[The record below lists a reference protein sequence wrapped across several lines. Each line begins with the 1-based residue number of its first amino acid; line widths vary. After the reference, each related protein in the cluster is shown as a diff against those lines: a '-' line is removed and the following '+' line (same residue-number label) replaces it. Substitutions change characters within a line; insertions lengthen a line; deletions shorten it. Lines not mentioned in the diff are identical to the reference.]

1 MSEEIIQNKVDIIVV
16 GAGPAGVSAAITA
29 ARGGKKLCLLSVLLM
44 RVQKHVWRGNLLSRC
59 F

>member
-44 RVQKHVWRGNLLSRC
+44 RVQKICTAV
-59 F
+59 